1 MYVFSLRLIFLPWS
15 LSECPTTLARHVKI
29 SEIRS
34 LVTIFL
40 LLWRKPLHRTNN
52 MQTPSPL
59 VAAKAALTLCP
70 VVAGTRTLA
79 ADPVGP
85 DG

>member
-1 MYVFSLRLIFLPWS
+1 
-15 LSECPTTLARHVKI
+15 
-29 SEIRS
+29 
-34 LVTIFL
+34 
-40 LLWRKPLHRTNN
+40 

-70 VVAGTRTLA
+70 VVAGIRTLA